1 MSRYFYSKR
10 EVVENCLKLDIFN
23 LNKSVSL
30 RSKHL
35 EGDIKIGEKN
45 SMGFIYDGEN
55 LIFNLEYAVI
65 RGDKREDKKE
75 IIYLTFTETNLGK
88 GGIRFWFICPYCQKR
103 VATLYKPIKDL
114 SLPFKCR
121 DCYNLTYKVQKEH
134 NKKIDMAIK
143 KFKRG
148 ETPNIKEL
156 GLLNAV
162 KLLNKIIRENK

>member
-45 SMGFIYDGEN
+45 SIGFIYDGEN

-65 RGDKREDKKE
+65 RGDKREDKKGD
-75 IIYLTFTETNLGK
+75 YLFNFYRDKFRK
-88 GGIRFWFICPYCQKR
+88 GRDKILVYMSILSKESSN
-103 VATLYKPIKDL
+103 TL
-114 SLPFKCR
+114 
-121 DCYNLTYKVQKEH
+121 
-134 NKKIDMAIK
+134 
-143 KFKRG
+143 
-148 ETPNIKEL
+148 
-156 GLLNAV
+156 
-162 KLLNKIIRENK
+162 